1 MLAVTINSRFR
12 AYWSAILPLLL
23 SRSPASGLHTQVAE
37 VRRNDCFSNSRSTT
51 AQLRTCF
58 ISAPQRTLDPCHDAE
73 AFAEHL
79 DTSHP
84 AVGGFLVVW
93 GQRALFRNNGAR
105 ACERENHARCACAS
119 LSALSQL
126 RGAKC
131 FRFCASSSP
140 SWTFFLEVI
149 E

>member
-1 MLAVTINSRFR
+1 MYYLHTLYNLTCAPRKWLLQTGQAPGQVTCSPLPCRLFPVLTFSKRVPMLAVTINSRFR

-58 ISAPQRTLDPCHDAE
+58 ISAPQRTLEPCHDAE

-79 DTSHP
+79 GYLTS
-84 AVGGFLVVW
+84 GG
-93 GQRALFRNNGAR
+93 RRLFGGLGA
-105 ACERENHARCACAS
+105 AR
-119 LSALSQL
+119 
-126 RGAKC
+126 
-131 FRFCASSSP
+131 
-140 SWTFFLEVI
+140 VI
-149 E
+149 